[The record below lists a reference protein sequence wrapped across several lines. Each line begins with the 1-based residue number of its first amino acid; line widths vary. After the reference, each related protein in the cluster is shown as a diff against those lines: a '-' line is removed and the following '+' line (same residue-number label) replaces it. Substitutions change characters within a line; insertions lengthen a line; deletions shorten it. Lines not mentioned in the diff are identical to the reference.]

1 MANETVKSSIEDLSS
16 KVESIKTLLNTM
28 YQELYRWSATANG
41 SIEVAGRV
49 EKALGDLGKIS
60 NDVSK
65 DSLRTNQ
72 EMLNQIKTAVDLFT
86 NNKTQISKEIIES
99 LNFDEKIDTF
109 ESKLNQIIAN
119 VKTIN
124 ESSQFITDVTN
135 KLTLSINQL
144 NMNIT
149 LLNKSMSSL
158 GLPTNYAEEA
168 GRVIDY
174 MLSRRKGPQI
184 TFGELAL
191 KFNQNVVRQVLM
203 TMHKLKYIEWR

>member
-16 KVESIKTLLNTM
+16 RVDSIKNLLNTM
-28 YQELYRWSATANG
+28 YQELYKWSVVANN
-41 SIEVAGRV
+41 SIDVSSKV
-49 EKALGDLGKIS
+49 EKTLNELANIS
-60 NDVSK
+60 NDVSQDTLK
-65 DSLRTNQ
+65 TNQ
-72 EMLNQIKTAVDLFT
+72 EILNQIKNAVDLFI
-86 NNKTQISKEIIES
+86 NNKTQISEDVIKR
-99 LNFDEKIDTF
+99 LDFDEKIDTF
-109 ESKLNQIIAN
+109 ETKLNQIITN

-124 ESSQFITDVTN
+124 ENSQFITDATS

-149 LLNKSMSSL
+149 LLNKAMSSL

-168 GRVIDY
+168 GRVVDY
-174 MLSRRKGPQI
+174 MLSRKKGPPI

-203 TMHKLKYIEWR
+203 TMYKLRYIEWR